1 MEILE
6 TTELHDFD
14 NLYLDNFSNQ
24 FPLPSNR
31 NTTTVRTVYRKGRPI
46 ASGLVKALAEAIIV
60 TDQKVSPI
68 ARMKAI
74 DLMINNMLDWC
85 QLHNIEQIHAFVKED
100 FARYLIERYR
110 FERTH
115 DVSLV
120 LNTGA

>member
-6 TTELHDFD
+6 TTELEDFD
-14 NLYLDNFSNQ
+14 RLYRENFADY

-31 NTTTVRTVYRKGRPI
+31 NATTVRTVYRKNRPI
-46 ASGLVKALAEAIIV
+46 ASGLVKAFAEAIIV

-68 ARMKAI
+68 ARVKAI
-74 DLMINNMLDWC
+74 DLLVHDMLIWC
-85 QLHNIEQIHAFVKED
+85 ERYNVEQIHAFVKED
-100 FARYLIERYR
+100 FARFLIERYR

>member
-6 TTELHDFD
+6 TTELVDFD
-14 NLYLDNFSNQ
+14 RLYRENFQDQ

-31 NTTTVRTVYRKGRPI
+31 NTTTVRTVYRNNKPI

-60 TDQKVSPI
+60 TDQKVSPL

-74 DLMINNMLDWC
+74 DLMVDNMLKWC
-85 QLHNIEQIHAFVKED
+85 HMYNVEQIHAFVKED

-115 DVSLV
+115 DVSIV